1 MGPPGDTPQPDPI
14 QKLTEYVES
23 LEISLE
29 IQEDKTDVI
38 EDQVANLTEQ
48 ITELKQQVQDLRT
61 YAICSVL
68 MSWRALRNSEGL
80 ANLNEM
86 SKRIIINAKIAS

>member
-1 MGPPGDTPQPDPI
+1 MTMTNGNGSNGVSPQPDPI

-48 ITELKQQVQDLRT
+48 ITELKQQVKQIYGDEEDWER
-61 YAICSVL
+61 
-68 MSWRALRNSEGL
+68 
-80 ANLNEM
+80 M
-86 SKRIIINAKIAS
+86 SKT

>member
-1 MGPPGDTPQPDPI
+1 MTMTNGNGSNGVSPQPDPI

-38 EDQVANLTEQ
+38 EDQVANLTLADNRVK
-48 ITELKQQVQDLRT
+48 TRNKRDLWT
-61 YAICSVL
+61 
-68 MSWRALRNSEGL
+68 
-80 ANLNEM
+80 
-86 SKRIIINAKIAS
+86 

>member
-1 MGPPGDTPQPDPI
+1 
-14 QKLTEYVES
+14 

-48 ITELKQQVQDLRT
+48 ITELKQQVKQMYGDEEDWKR
-61 YAICSVL
+61 
-68 MSWRALRNSEGL
+68 
-80 ANLNEM
+80 M
-86 SKRIIINAKIAS
+86 SKT